1 MRLNSTAGGGSST
14 AGDGGSAAPREPRPH
29 RLAPASVTAALLL
42 ASAAPSQAHFQLLHV
57 DESALN
63 TPRALDFAIVFTH
76 PAHGGP
82 HMAMGGPG
90 AFYVLSQRGD
100 EAEPVRTDLMEYLEP
115 VEWHGE
121 RGATAAYEARLPRNV
136 ARSLG
141 DYVFVLEPAPYY
153 ESGEDK
159 YIQQFAKTIVNVG
172 GVPGNWAD
180 PAGLPAEILPLDK
193 PYANWTGGV
202 FRGVVTAGGE
212 PVPFAEIEVEYLN
225 HAPDLDARRFAAD
238 AAIEFPQDSFGT
250 MSIRADSRGEFT
262 IGLPR
267 AGWWGIC
274 ALAIGADTEHEG
286 KPLSQ
291 DAVLWVQAKDMR

>member
-1 MRLNSTAGGGSST
+1 MPYRTKLPSPRGGVSLRT
-14 AGDGGSAAPREPRPH
+14 
-29 RLAPASVTAALLL
+29 LL
-42 ASAAPSQAHFQLLHV
+42 ALAGLIAAGAAKAHFQLLHV
-57 DESALN
+57 EDSALGA
-63 TPRALDFAIVFTH
+63 PRALDFTLLFTH

-82 HMAMGGPG
+82 HMDMGEPE
-90 AFYVLSQRGD
+90 AFYVISQRGD
-100 EAEPVRTDLMEYLEP
+100 DAEPVRTDLTEHLAP
-115 VEWHGE
+115 IEWT
-121 RGATAAYEARLPRNV
+121 GANGVTQAFEARLPRQA

-153 ESGEDK
+153 EAGEDK
-159 YIQQFAKTIVNVG
+159 YIQQFTKTLVNVG
-172 GVPGNWAD
+172 GVPGNWAE
-180 PAGLPAEILPLDK
+180 PVGLPAEILPLDK

-212 PVPFAEIEVEYLN
+212 PVPFAEIEVEYVN
-225 HAPDLDARRFAAD
+225 HAVDLDARRFAAE
-238 AAIEFPQDSFGT
+238 AAVEFPQDAFGT
-250 MSIRADSRGEFT
+250 MSIRADSQGEFT

-291 DAVLWVQAKDMR
+291 DAVLWVQVRDMQ